1 MEDLYQVLHDQ
12 TKDIFTKV
20 DEQVDDFWRWSK
32 SEEQAMEWETHYP
45 NWSLL
50 ITLTDTLFETTSY
63 TEWDRRTIN
72 NLLYIIARD
81 NECETIIDKLSE
93 RTDNY
98 LSLAAEALRYS
109 DDQARWQ
116 FAHYLIKVEER
127 KLEAI
132 NLIHKFAVDYVEY
145 VRRRAIGALDIIEG
159 NS

>member
-1 MEDLYQVLHDQ
+1 LEDLYQVLHDQ

-20 DEQVDDFWRWSK
+20 DEQVDAFWRWSK
-32 SEEQAMEWETHYP
+32 SEEQVMEWETNYP

-50 ITLTDTLFETTSY
+50 ITLTDTLFETTRY

-93 RTDNY
+93 RTDSY
-98 LSLAAEALRYS
+98 LFLAEEALRYS

-116 FAHYLIKVEER
+116 FAHYLIKVER
-127 KLEAI
+127 KSEAI
-132 NLIHKFAVDYVEY
+132 NLIHEFAEDYVEY
-145 VRRRAIGALDIIEG
+145 VRRRAIRALDIIEG